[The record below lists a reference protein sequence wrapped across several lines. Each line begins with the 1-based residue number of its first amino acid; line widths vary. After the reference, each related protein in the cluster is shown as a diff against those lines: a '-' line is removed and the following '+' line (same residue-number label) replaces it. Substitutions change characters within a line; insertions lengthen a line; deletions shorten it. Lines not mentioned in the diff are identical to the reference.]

1 MPSEIM
7 ALSKRERAFLYAA
20 INEYQKKLPKK
31 QGGDSL
37 DSEGTKISV
46 LEAISPVVEEIYK
59 NTMLIADYSN
69 VWADNFSEKN
79 FNSEMFGSDFSYE
92 GMSDI
97 LGSGMEQGAFG
108 GISDEVSG
116 VTGQVQELFYA
127 FENGYG
133 IADYGLASISVPPE
147 VLLKRLED

>member
-1 MPSEIM
+1 M
-7 ALSKRERAFLYAA
+7 
-20 INEYQKKLPKK
+20 
-31 QGGDSL
+31 

-116 VTGQVQELFYA
+116 VTLCF
-127 FENGYG
+127 
-133 IADYGLASISVPPE
+133 
-147 VLLKRLED
+147 